1 LTGNRGFSEI
11 FVLVSE
17 FHSLDA
23 KTPANARPNGHA
35 SSGLRVLQHWIKRVF
50 HVQLA
55 GRNTIWACLSNGYW
69 DHKMRF
75 LSLSDDRAVVN

>member
-1 LTGNRGFSEI
+1 L
-11 FVLVSE
+11 VLVLE

-23 KTPANARPNGHA
+23 KTPANACPNGHA
-35 SSGLRVLQHWIKRVF
+35 SIGLRVLQRWIKRVF

-55 GRNTIWACLSNGYW
+55 GRNTIWACLSNGFCGL
-69 DHKMRF
+69 KMRF

>member
-1 LTGNRGFSEI
+1 M
-11 FVLVSE
+11 SE

-35 SSGLRVLQHWIKRVF
+35 SIGLRVLQRWIKRVF

-55 GRNTIWACLSNGYW
+55 GRNTILVRLSNG
-69 DHKMRF
+69 F
-75 LSLSDDRAVVN
+75 